1 MRPLRQP
8 VYVILGTMFLLL
20 GALGLFLPLLPTT
33 PFWLLTCWFYL
44 RGSNRLYA
52 RVMRNP
58 YFGGYMRGF
67 LEEKA
72 IPLHGKIVTVVV
84 MWGSAI
90 STFLFLDVHWAI
102 LGDQSADPGGCHRRD
117 LVCPLFPDR
126 QRTTVTR
133 TYVSGLAN
141 VCVGD
146 HVRTCEAIRTYVSEQ
161 TIFDV

>member
-1 MRPLRQP
+1 
-8 VYVILGTMFLLL
+8 MFLLL
-20 GALGLFLPLLPTT
+20 GALGLFLPVLPTT

-102 LGDQSADPGGCHRRD
+102 NLLILVVAIGVTWYVLSFPTAKGRR
-117 LVCPLFPDR
+117 
-126 QRTTVTR
+126 
-133 TYVSGLAN
+133 
-141 VCVGD
+141 
-146 HVRTCEAIRTYVSEQ
+146 
-161 TIFDV
+161 

>member
-20 GALGLFLPLLPTT
+20 GALGLFLPVLPTT

-102 LGDQSADPGGCHRRD
+102 NLLILAVAIDKQSLTFNRYFR
-117 LVCPLFPDR
+117 PLIRVF
-126 QRTTVTR
+126 
-133 TYVSGLAN
+133 
-141 VCVGD
+141 
-146 HVRTCEAIRTYVSEQ
+146 AIIYGIKNSLDC
-161 TIFDV
+161 TINNFSIYSFDWLLLMLNLIIYWKP

>member
-20 GALGLFLPLLPTT
+20 GALGLFLPVLPTT

-84 MWGSAI
+84 MWGSAL
-90 STFLFLDVHWAI
+90 SSFRWSPLASPGMSSLSRPPKDD
-102 LGDQSADPGGCHRRD
+102 GD
-117 LVCPLFPDR
+117 
-126 QRTTVTR
+126 T
-133 TYVSGLAN
+133 N
-141 VCVGD
+141 VCVGSYE
-146 HVRTCEAIRTYVSEQ
+146 RMCRRSRTYV
-161 TIFDV
+161 

>member
-1 MRPLRQP
+1 MKSFRQS

-20 GALGLFLPLLPTT
+20 GALGLFLPVLPTT

-52 RVMRNP
+52 RVMRHP

-72 IPLHGKIVTVVV
+72 IPPHGKIVTVAV

-90 STFLFLDVHWAI
+90 SSFLFLDAHWAI
-102 LGDQSADPGGCHRRD
+102 D
-117 LVCPLFPDR
+117 LLILVVAIGVTWYVLSFPTAKGR
-126 QRTTVTR
+126 Q
-133 TYVSGLAN
+133 
-141 VCVGD
+141 
-146 HVRTCEAIRTYVSEQ
+146 
-161 TIFDV
+161 

>member
-58 YFGGYMRGF
+58 YFGGYMRGL

-102 LGDQSADPGGCHRRD
+102 NLLILAVAIGVTWYVLSFPTAKGRR
-117 LVCPLFPDR
+117 
-126 QRTTVTR
+126 
-133 TYVSGLAN
+133 
-141 VCVGD
+141 
-146 HVRTCEAIRTYVSEQ
+146 
-161 TIFDV
+161 